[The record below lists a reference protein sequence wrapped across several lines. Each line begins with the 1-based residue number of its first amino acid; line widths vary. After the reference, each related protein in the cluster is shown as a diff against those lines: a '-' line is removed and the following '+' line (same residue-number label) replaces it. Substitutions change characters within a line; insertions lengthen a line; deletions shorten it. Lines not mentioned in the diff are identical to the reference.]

1 MSIVRLDGVVRE
13 VGGFVILDHVGAAVA
28 AGDVLGIVVSGSGAA
43 APVKAPCAGRIA
55 KCFADAGQGVEYG
68 RPLFLLEP
76 RA

>member
-1 MSIVRLDGVVRE
+1 M
-13 VGGFVILDHVGAAVA
+13 AAVNA
-28 AGDVLGIVVSGSGAA
+28 THAPDLPVA

-55 KCFADAGQGVEYG
+55 KCFADAGQAVEYG